1 MNKEKEALLKKAVIF
16 FIESYGY
23 DPKVAGYAPGRVNL
37 IGEHTDYN
45 DGFVLPIA
53 LNLGTVLVGSTN
65 SSDLC
70 RIKSNASLD
79 EEISTEFHVPSVN
92 KLLPGEP
99 KWANYIKGVVAF
111 FKGTVK
117 GFDAVVVSNVPLG
130 GGLSSSASLE
140 VSTYMFLEGLFG
152 KTDCQKEKALICQR
166 AEHEFANTPC
176 GIMDQ
181 FISMMGTANNALLID
196 CLKLTSELIPMD
208 IKDCVLLITNTNV
221 KHNLGTSEYAV
232 RRSQCEEAARIL
244 KVRSLRFATLEE
256 LNTEKAIL
264 PDIIFRRARHVISEI
279 ERTRAAAQALPK
291 GDLVKFGELMYQSHD
306 SLRNDYEVSCKE
318 LDELVEYAREVEGVL
333 GSRMTGGGFGGCTV
347 TLVRSS
353 AVEKLKANITSKYSK
368 TPTFCLA
375 TPSEGAQLLEL

>member
-1 MNKEKEALLKKAVIF
+1 MSKEKEALLKKAVVF
-16 FIESYGY
+16 FKESYGY

-70 RIKSNASLD
+70 KIKSNASLD
-79 EEISTEFHVPSVN
+79 EDTSAEFHVPSVN

-99 KWANYIKGVVAF
+99 KWANYVRGVVAF

-140 VSTYMFLEGLFG
+140 VATYMFLEGLFG
-152 KTDCQKEKALICQR
+152 KTDCLKEKALICQR
-166 AEHEFANTPC
+166 AEHEFASTPC

-181 FISMMGTANNALLID
+181 FISMMGAANNALLID
-196 CLKLTSELIPMD
+196 CMKLTSELIPMD
-208 IKDCVLLITNTNV
+208 IEDCVILITNTNV

-256 LNTEKAIL
+256 LNSTYTSANVTFRNVGAI
-264 PDIIFRRARHVISEI
+264 S
-279 ERTRAAAQALPK
+279 
-291 GDLVKFGELMYQSHD
+291 
-306 SLRNDYEVSCKE
+306 
-318 LDELVEYAREVEGVL
+318 
-333 GSRMTGGGFGGCTV
+333 
-347 TLVRSS
+347 
-353 AVEKLKANITSKYSK
+353 
-368 TPTFCLA
+368 
-375 TPSEGAQLLEL
+375 